1 MSLQPGIR
9 IADVLEQMNRE
20 ANLTGTGYFSLVHS
34 GNIDFSV
41 KGIVGT
47 DTSRYDTTSGGATLK
62 ANSPYG
68 TKYIVAET
76 EAWTTFSGCDGGGH
90 SCPTQLGN
98 GDIVQRGN
106 VNISVYDNAGQ
117 VPWQVYLDI
126 SNPKTP
132 SGTIVF
138 NEHDSKVYYY
148 DGANWVVVGSGS
160 SGFLGSDNPLVT
172 GYPLTFDGGTTWSDR
187 GLSGA
192 GITGDRLLLATG
204 PAEDPFRNYV
214 RFGDAWIQTGVVGVG
229 QGTKG
234 DQGIQGVTGPTGSI
248 GATGATGVTGVG
260 LTAVSI
266 DANGNLQAKY
276 VMPNGAFSDF
286 FTIGSVRGTTGF
298 TGATGATGV
307 TGVTG
312 ATGSTGATGA
322 TGPRGSTGSFAG
334 LAYFTKY
341 DSFSVGNI
349 GGLTA
354 TNNNTVL
361 LNEVDEFGINH
372 SSFIATWYNST
383 TDIDGTLHVRPRYVG
398 AGSTGHFIFQVTGGA
413 PYSDAHYLY
422 GTPLSGTLS
431 QHFPNNLTELS
442 ITFINAGARGA
453 TGTVGGQLL
462 IIDNVE
468 TSIDPI
474 LMKGKT
480 ASSLSGKTI
489 SLSYV
494 GGVTPLTGGV
504 YLTNPSQGTGF
515 PVYFPTGAMD
525 SIEFTT
531 QTLTAGIGNSVTLR
545 LVITGG
551 ANSASHDIEIFMG
564 NSIRWGVSSLESL
577 TAGNMRTQLTQSRV
591 SSQAANALPHTIGVT
606 AMYGEYVYYAYPARF
621 GEVKQSINNGA
632 YGGMYLQGNFGIP
645 GEVSVM
651 YSNELEYMES
661 FYITRS
667 RNPHLGSSLEVKTVG
682 I

>member
-1 MSLQPGIR
+1 VTNPRYGLGGLRSVET
-9 IADVLEQMNRE
+9 IAARNEITQLRRERGMMVYVEDVNTYYTLIGGTAD
-20 ANLTGTGYFSLVHS
+20 ANWTVFTGSTAES
-34 GNIDFSV
+34 GNF
-41 KGIVGT
+41 
-47 DTSRYDTTSGGATLK
+47 
-62 ANSPYG
+62 
-68 TKYIVAET
+68 
-76 EAWTTFSGCDGGGH
+76 F
-90 SCPTQLGN
+90 
-98 GDIVQRGN
+98 
-106 VNISVYDNAGQ
+106 
-117 VPWQVYLDI
+117 
-126 SNPKTP
+126 
-132 SGTIVF
+132 
-138 NEHDSKVYYY
+138 
-148 DGANWVVVGSGS
+148 
-160 SGFLGSDNPLVT
+160 GSDNPLVS
-172 GYPLTFDGGTTWSDR
+172 GYPYDPTTWSVA
-187 GLSGA
+187 GLSDT
-192 GITGDRLLLATG
+192 GITGDRLLIATG
-204 PAEDPFRNYV
+204 SAADPFRNYV
-214 RFGDAWIQTGVVGVG
+214 RFGDAWIQTGVVGIG
-229 QGTKG
+229 QGPKG
-234 DQGIQGVTGPTGSI
+234 DQGIQGVTGPTGDI
-248 GATGATGVTGVG
+248 GPLGPTGATGITG
-260 LTAVSI
+260 
-266 DANGNLQAKY
+266 NR
-276 VMPNGAFSDF
+276 GA
-286 FTIGSVRGTTGF
+286 TGF

-307 TGVTG
+307 GVTG

-322 TGPRGSTGSFAG
+322 TGARGLTGSYAG
-334 LAYFTKY
+334 LAYYTKY
-341 DSFSVGNI
+341 GSFSVGNI

-361 LNEVDEFGINH
+361 LNEKDEFGINH
-372 SSFIATWYNST
+372 SSFISTWYNST

-431 QHFPNNLTELS
+431 QHFPNSLTELS

-480 ASSLSGKTI
+480 ASSLSGETI

-525 SIEFTT
+525 SIAFTT

-667 RNPHLGSSLEVKTVG
+667 RNPHLGSSLEVKTVS

>member
-1 MSLQPGIR
+1 MPI
-9 IADVLEQMNRE
+9 
-20 ANLTGTGYFSLVHS
+20 TGTVPITAPIAPTSETAIYPVTNPRYGLGGLRSVETIAARNEITQLRRERGMMVYVEDVNTYYTLIGGTADANWTVFTGSTAES
-34 GNIDFSV
+34 GNF
-41 KGIVGT
+41 
-47 DTSRYDTTSGGATLK
+47 
-62 ANSPYG
+62 
-68 TKYIVAET
+68 
-76 EAWTTFSGCDGGGH
+76 F
-90 SCPTQLGN
+90 
-98 GDIVQRGN
+98 
-106 VNISVYDNAGQ
+106 
-117 VPWQVYLDI
+117 
-126 SNPKTP
+126 
-132 SGTIVF
+132 
-138 NEHDSKVYYY
+138 
-148 DGANWVVVGSGS
+148 
-160 SGFLGSDNPLVT
+160 GSDNPLVS
-172 GYPLTFDGGTTWSDR
+172 GYPYDPTTWSVA
-187 GLSGA
+187 GLSDT
-192 GITGDRLLLATG
+192 GITGDRLLIATG
-204 PAEDPFRNYV
+204 SAADPFRNYV
-214 RFGDAWIQTGVVGVG
+214 RFGDAWIQTGVVGIG
-229 QGTKG
+229 QGPKG
-234 DQGIQGVTGPTGSI
+234 DQGIQGVTGPTGDI
-248 GATGATGVTGVG
+248 GPLGPTGATGITG
-260 LTAVSI
+260 
-266 DANGNLQAKY
+266 NR
-276 VMPNGAFSDF
+276 GA
-286 FTIGSVRGTTGF
+286 TGF

-307 TGVTG
+307 GVTG

-322 TGPRGSTGSFAG
+322 TGARGLTGSYAG
-334 LAYFTKY
+334 LAYYTKY
-341 DSFSVGNI
+341 GSFSVGNI

-361 LNEVDEFGINH
+361 LNEKDEFGINH
-372 SSFIATWYNST
+372 SSFISTWYNST

-431 QHFPNNLTELS
+431 QHFPNSLTELS

-480 ASSLSGKTI
+480 ASSLSGETI

-525 SIEFTT
+525 SIAFTT

-545 LVITGG
+545 LVITGS

-577 TAGNMRTQLTQSRV
+577 TAGNMRTQLTQSMV

-667 RNPHLGSSLEVKTVG
+667 RNPHLGSSLEVKTVS